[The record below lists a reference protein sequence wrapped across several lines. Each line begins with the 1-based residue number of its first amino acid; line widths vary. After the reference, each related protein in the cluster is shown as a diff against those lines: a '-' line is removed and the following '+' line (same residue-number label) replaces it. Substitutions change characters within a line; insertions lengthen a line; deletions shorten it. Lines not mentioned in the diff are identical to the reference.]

1 MKRSRIKKRWK
12 DRINPLRGKTSK
24 RAKTRLMALRVAR
37 WLDYS
42 GGQTDKADILGGLKI
57 SGKQLD
63 EAMRELRKG
72 KSVRQDG
79 ENFTLLRSSRI
90 R

>member
-1 MKRSRIKKRWK
+1 VKRARIKKRWK
-12 DRINPLRGKTSK
+12 DSINPLRGKTSK

-42 GGQTDKADILGGLKI
+42 GGKTDKADILTGLKI
-57 SGKQLD
+57 NPKQFE
-63 EAMRELRKG
+63 EAVRELRKD
-72 KSVRQDG
+72 KAIRQDG
-79 ENFTLLRSSRI
+79 NDLTLLRSSRI